1 MPSPDALRTQAL
13 SIAGASSVAAAA
25 GVTMPKWQSHVQ
37 WYVEPWLG
45 AVNIGRLPLL
55 LLTEVDTAYTHQT
68 QPGHGG
74 TRTSVLRGR
83 VCTRCFNIGSNNP
96 RVAYDRAVGIIR
108 AFFALMRASD
118 SPWELG
124 NDRIMAA
131 EPSRYGI
138 SVPFELEINTS
149 YNNEYQESL
158 GGP

>member
-1 MPSPDALRTQAL
+1 MPDPDALRSMAM
-13 SIAGASSVAAAA
+13 SYARAASVALAA
-25 GVTMPKWQSHVQ
+25 GVPMARWQSHVQ
-37 WYVEPWLG
+37 WYIEPWLG
-45 AVNIGRLPLL
+45 AVNIGRLPML

-83 VCTRCFNIGSNNP
+83 ACVRCFNIGPNNP
-96 RVAYDRAVGIIR
+96 QVAYDRAVGIIR
-108 AFFALMRASD
+108 AFFAVIRASD

-124 NDRIMAA
+124 NERIMAA

-138 SVPFELEINTS
+138 SLPFEMEINNS
-149 YNNEYQESL
+149 YNRDYQETI